1 MNIMK
6 LYLPTKLIKLF
17 IGVYMENYVNY
28 MNIRILFKMI
38 VLKCIK
44 TL

>member
-1 MNIMK
+1 MNRMK
-6 LYLPTKLIKLF
+6 LYSPIKLIKLF
-17 IGVYMENYVNY
+17 IGVYMESYVNY
-28 MNIRILFKMI
+28 MNTRTLFKMI